1 MGNAARSP
9 NRSARREQT
18 RTASARVESGR
29 GESARVESDGVES
42 DGVESASI
50 TPTRVEPDDT
60 APTGPVPSDERHQA
74 GDSQVRLRLW
84 LRLLRATR
92 KVENELRERLR
103 TRADTTLPRFDVL
116 AALHRRPDGIT
127 MSGLSRMLMVSNGN
141 VTGLIDRLVDDGLVH
156 RRPVEG
162 DRRSVEVALTDEGLA
177 WFEAV
182 AHEHEGWVD
191 EILDSVSA
199 DEAQAL
205 FAPLERLAGM
215 GKRPGMGE
223 KR

>member
-1 MGNAARSP
+1 MSVGNAVRSP
-9 NRSARREQT
+9 NRPARRERT
-18 RTASARVESGR
+18 RTASARSESDTVESDAVESG
-29 GESARVESDGVES
+29 GVESGDVESDG
-42 DGVESASI
+42 A
-50 TPTRVEPDDT
+50 
-60 APTGPVPSDERHQA
+60 APTDTRQRSGE
-74 GDSQVRLRLW
+74 SQMRLRLW

-162 DRRSVEVALTDEGLA
+162 DRRAVEVALTDEGLA

-191 EILDSVSA
+191 EILGSVSA

-215 GKRPGMGE
+215 GKRPDMGE